1 MKKNLKMTQHYT
13 KIVLLCLVLI
23 QIQCK
28 TAQNSTPKAILP
40 NPPNG
45 VLFSDNL
52 YIDRS
57 EMSVVDWRE
66 YEFWTQRTHPNL
78 VNKVL
83 PDTMVWKYTGE
94 EKLTFNSPVLLLKE
108 NYYRHPSYNEYP
120 IVGITRQQTN
130 AYCAWRTDRVYEA
143 MLIKRGIIAMNP
155 NQDSS
160 TFFTVERYLS
170 GNYMGYKPDLSVA
183 IPVYRL
189 PTEAEWELAASST
202 LDNSIYPYGYD
213 FDKKS
218 TAKYIKKRG
227 ITELLNTL
235 ETKGRKE
242 VGHSNTDTLKMPA
255 PYGMGIKNKAGLY
268 NMIGNVAEMIDEEG
282 VAKGGGYLTPFTDCK
297 IKNRQSY
304 ARPVSWVGFRCVCSW
319 ERAGSAPLER
329 VRALQV
335 GNGFR

>member
-1 MKKNLKMTQHYT
+1 MRRNYT
-13 KIVLLCLVLI
+13 KIVLFCLVLI
-23 QIQCK
+23 QIQGV
-28 TAQNSTPKAILP
+28 TAQKSTRKAMPP

-45 VLFSDNL
+45 VLFRDSF

-57 EMSVVDWRE
+57 EISVVDWRE
-66 YEFWTQRTHPNL
+66 YELWTQRSNPNL
-78 VNKVL
+78 VRKVL

-108 NYYRHPSYNEYP
+108 SYYRHPAYDKYP
-120 IVGITRQQTN
+120 IVGITRQQAN

-160 TFFTVERYLS
+160 NFFTVERYLS
-170 GNYMGYKPDLSVA
+170 GNYMGYKPDLTVA
-183 IPVYRL
+183 IPLYRL
-189 PTEAEWELAASST
+189 PTEAEWELAASGT
-202 LDNSIYPYGYD
+202 LDNIMYPYGYD
-213 FDKKS
+213 FGEKS
-218 TAKYIKKRG
+218 TSKYIKKRG
-227 ITELLNTL
+227 IKELLNTL

-242 VGHSNTDTLKMPA
+242 VGHLNTDTLKMPA
-255 PYGMGIKNKAGLY
+255 PYGKSIKNKAGLY

-282 VAKGGGYLTPFTDCK
+282 VAKGGGYLTPFKDCT
-297 IKNRQSY
+297 IGNRQLY
-304 ARPVSWVGFRCVCSW
+304 TCPVSWVGFRCVCSW

>member
-1 MKKNLKMTQHYT
+1 MTKNYT
-13 KIVLLCLVLI
+13 KTILLCLILI

-28 TAQNSTPKAILP
+28 TAQNSTSKAIPP

-45 VLFSDNL
+45 VLFSDKL

-66 YEFWTQRTHPNL
+66 YEFWTQWTHPNL

-83 PDTMVWKYTGE
+83 PDTMVWKYNRDDKPVSNTLE
-94 EKLTFNSPVLLLKE
+94 LRLTQD
-108 NYYRHPSYNEYP
+108 YYRNPAYDAFP
-120 IVGITRQQTN
+120 IVGITRQQAN

-143 MLIKRGIIAMNP
+143 MLIKRGIIAINP

-160 TFFTVERYLS
+160 SFFTVERYLS

-183 IPVYRL
+183 IPLYRL
-189 PTEAEWELAASST
+189 PTEAEWELAALGT
-202 LDNSIYPYGYD
+202 LDNNIYPYGYD
-213 FDKKS
+213 FDEKH
-218 TAKYIKKRG
+218 TAKYIQKHGIYAAFNVFESLGSTVGISLSKK
-227 ITELLNTL
+227 
-235 ETKGRKE
+235 
-242 VGHSNTDTLKMPA
+242 DTLKMPT
-255 PYGMGIKNKAGLY
+255 PRLYSIKNKGGLY

-282 VAKGGGYLTPFTDCK
+282 IAKGGGYLTPFTDCK

-304 ARPVSWVGFRCVCSW
+304 TRPVSWVGFRCVCSW
-319 ERAGSAPLER
+319 ERAGSAQLVA

>member
-1 MKKNLKMTQHYT
+1 MTQHYT
-13 KIVLLCLVLI
+13 KTILLCLVLI

-28 TAQNSTPKAILP
+28 TAQNSTHKAILP

-45 VLFSDNL
+45 VPFSDNL
-52 YIDRS
+52 CIDRS

-78 VNKVL
+78 VCKVL
-83 PDTMVWKYTGE
+83 PDTTVWKYTGE
-94 EKLTFNSPVLLLKE
+94 ENFTFNSPVLLLKE
-108 NYYRHPSYNEYP
+108 SYYRHPAYDKYP
-120 IVGITRQQTN
+120 IVGITRQQVN

-160 TFFTVERYLS
+160 NFFTVERYLS

-183 IPVYRL
+183 IPLYRL
-189 PTEAEWELAASST
+189 PTEAEWEFAAASGR

-213 FDKKS
+213 FDAMR
-218 TAKYIKKRG
+218 TAKYIQKHGIYAAFNVLESLGSTVGGSLSKK
-227 ITELLNTL
+227 
-235 ETKGRKE
+235 
-242 VGHSNTDTLKMPA
+242 DTLKMPT
-255 PYGMGIKNKAGLY
+255 PRLNSIRNEDGLY
-268 NMIGNVAEMIDEEG
+268 DMIGNVAEMIDEEG
-282 VAKGGGYLTPFTDCK
+282 IAKGGGYLTPFTDCK
-297 IKNRQSY
+297 IDNRQLY
-304 ARPVSWVGFRCVCSW
+304 TRPVSWVGFRCVCSW
-319 ERAGSAPLER
+319 ERAGSDKLVA